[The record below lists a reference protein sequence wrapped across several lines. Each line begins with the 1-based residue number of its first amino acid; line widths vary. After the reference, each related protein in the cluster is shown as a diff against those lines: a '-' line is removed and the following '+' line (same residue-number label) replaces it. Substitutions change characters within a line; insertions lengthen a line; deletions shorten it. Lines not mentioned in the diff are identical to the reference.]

1 MLVISWLEGKE
12 DIFKECREKFKS
24 TYIVSTKKEELLEN
38 NARNIKNFTNQN
50 IQFSMLK

>member
-24 TYIVSTKKEELLEN
+24 TYIVSTKKEESMDEIL
-38 NARNIKNFTNQN
+38 KNSLTKIFN
-50 IQFSMLK
+50 LAC

>member
-24 TYIVSTKKEELLEN
+24 TYIVSTKKELLEN
-38 NARNIKNFTNQN
+38 NARNIKKITKQN

>member
-24 TYIVSTKKEELLEN
+24 TYIVSTRN
-38 NARNIKNFTNQN
+38 NARNIKKFTNQN
-50 IQFSMLK
+50 IQFSILK